1 MRRRTSPEEALFDFR
16 YIDAAEVGQHN
27 TLIDDISARRIDGA
41 IVRNALSKETLD
53 VIKERLAKGT
63 VPFAKR
69 TFNGFPE
76 GEGSPYTLGRAIVS
90 ASHDLVEYFDT
101 AKQTRGNL
109 REIFAGAGDFEARM
123 AEIFGALANGRPV
136 AVPEGPNHETYAP
149 ATFRFLPEGRDIG
162 IHVGNSFLR
171 LPQARHL
178 STLVDLVDQLS
189 FFITVQAPEGGG
201 ELVVYG
207 LEWDDVASQFPA
219 ELGPDEM
226 VYDSSGVMIRLVE
239 LCAKQ
244 AFAPS
249 DGDLLIFDGGRFYHR
264 VAHILGK
271 TPRCTLGG
279 FLSFS
284 RDNKTLCYWS

>member
-1 MRRRTSPEEALFDFR
+1 MRRQTSPNEPLFDFR
-16 YIDAAEVGQHN
+16 YIDAADVHKHGS
-27 TLIDDISARRIDGA
+27 LIDDISERRVDGA
-41 IVRNALSKETLD
+41 IIRNALSPETLR
-53 VIKERLAKGT
+53 VVKERLAKGS

-69 TFNGFPE
+69 IFNGFPDA
-76 GEGSPYTLGRAIVS
+76 EGSPYTLGRAIVS

-101 AKQTRGNL
+101 ARQTRKGL
-109 REIFAGAGDFEARM
+109 HDIFEGVGDFEERM
-123 AEIFGALANGRPV
+123 AHLFGTLSNRPV
-136 AVPEGPNHETYAP
+136 CVPEGPDGQTYAP

-171 LPQARHL
+171 LPQAKHL
-178 STLVDLVDQLS
+178 SSIVDLVDQLS
-189 FFITVQAPEGGG
+189 YFITIQAPEGGG

-219 ELGPDEM
+219 ELGPDEL

-239 LCAKQ
+239 LCSKQ
-244 AFAPS
+244 PFRPG

-279 FLSFS
+279 FLTFS
-284 RDNKTLCYWS
+284 RDRKTLCYWS